1 MKTFWWIWKP
11 WPLSW
16 STLALAP
23 MLKTLTLPILTV
35 SFDYSNFLSEFVPLR
50 KKMISDTLSRRVG
63 NKSTVE
69 LPFLGFPP
77 LPFYFTYCVEVS
89 YFNSSVTHAHI
100 PRPMTLLSD
109 QYGVLGVWF
118 IPLTLLFPSSPI
130 YTHGT
135 VGTSH
140 DGPCSS

>member
-1 MKTFWWIWKP
+1 
-11 WPLSW
+11 
-16 STLALAP
+16 

-100 PRPMTLLSD
+100 PRPMTLSSLTSMEGGF
-109 QYGVLGVWF
+109 QFGY
-118 IPLTLLFPSSPI
+118 IPLALLFPSSPI

-135 VGTSH
+135 VGASH
-140 DGPCSS
+140 DG

>member
-1 MKTFWWIWKP
+1 MD
-11 WPLSW
+11 
-16 STLALAP
+16 
-23 MLKTLTLPILTV
+23 LKTLTLKLIDFGSGAYVKDTYFTD
-35 SFDYSNFLSEFVPLR
+35 FDGEFRLFKFFFRVCCF
-50 KKMISDTLSRRVG
+50 KKKKTISDTLSRRVG

-100 PRPMTLLSD
+100 PRPMTLSSLTSMEGGL
-109 QYGVLGVWF
+109 QFGY
-118 IPLTLLFPSSPI
+118 IPLAFLFPSSPI

-135 VGTSH
+135 VGASH
-140 DGPCSS
+140 DG